1 MRAPVAT
8 LEAVA
13 AAAKETTDGLRDRRT
28 DADLPWIWMLAEG
41 DRLFLEVEQNLAS
54 ADGRCVLHIVAQ
66 ESDGGVTVV
75 RTWPWAFLVGQD
87 FKDELMKLFPW
98 ADKQVEEPWYRERTV
113 GDFAS
118 EYGRWSIDDWSY
130 EFDADFDDW
139 FDERFGAT
147 IAPYATTL
155 DGSTALWR
163 LELKLNA
170 EGRAAFERDMHE
182 AVSDA
187 EIEDERDHARGDGY
201 YTIEVVETYTSAL
214 DSLVFIYGGD
224 EEDKKG
230 LLIERQLFEKSGG
243 LVPKAVE
250 AILRHAGM
258 MGPTH
263 GWARAFNQRFS
274 EELEARD
281 GIVKITGEDIDAWL
295 CEMRRVAQCQGT

>member
-1 MRAPVAT
+1 
-8 LEAVA
+8 
-13 AAAKETTDGLRDRRT
+13 
-28 DADLPWIWMLAEG
+28 
-41 DRLFLEVEQNLAS
+41 
-54 ADGRCVLHIVAQ
+54 
-66 ESDGGVTVV
+66 
-75 RTWPWAFLVGQD
+75 
-87 FKDELMKLFPW
+87 
-98 ADKQVEEPWYRERTV
+98 
-113 GDFAS
+113 
-118 EYGRWSIDDWSY
+118 
-130 EFDADFDDW
+130 
-139 FDERFGAT
+139 
-147 IAPYATTL
+147 L

-201 YTIEVVETYTSAL
+201 YTIEVVETNTSAL

-258 MGPTH
+258 MSPTH
-263 GWARAFNQRFS
+263 GWARAFNQRFF

-295 CEMRRVAQCQGT
+295 WEMRRVAQCQGT